1 MTPQALAAEA
11 PADAATP
18 YTRRARYHC
27 AENGF
32 TFTWPPVPARQFLA
46 ERDRAFDPRTPTGLI
61 ALDTA
66 AELGTGY
73 PATTPALLL
82 RYVKLRAGE
91 QLRTKLVASG
101 EIYYVYSGS
110 GESRN
115 GGDAISWNAG
125 DAFCFPGG
133 GETVHRV
140 GSEDALLILA
150 TNEPLLAF
158 EGAQA
163 PAPGQARVQAT
174 HWPAAEIERH
184 FEAVWARP
192 ITPDTTG
199 HSVALVSTALES
211 TTTTAS
217 INVAINSLAVGC
229 DQRPHRHN
237 GVAVTFSLQGEGVY
251 SMIDDQR
258 VDWSDGAAQIT
269 PAARLHSHHNRGSQR
284 MRSLIFQDEGL
295 HYYTRTPGFSFD

>member
-1 MTPQALAAEA
+1 MTTQALATEA
-11 PADAATP
+11 RADAATP

-32 TFTWPPVPARQFLA
+32 DFTWPPVPARQFLA
-46 ERDRAFDPRTPTGLI
+46 ERDRAFDARTPTGLI

-66 AELGTGY
+66 ADLGTAY
-73 PATTPALLL
+73 PVTTPALLV
-82 RYVKLRAGE
+82 RYVKVRAGE
-91 QLRTKLVASG
+91 KLRTQLVASG

-115 GGDAISWNAG
+115 GGDTIAWGAG

-133 GETVHRV
+133 GETVHRA
-140 GSEDALLILA
+140 GGEEALLILV

-158 EGAQA
+158 EGTQG
-163 PAPGQARVQAT
+163 PAPGQARVLAT
-174 HWPAAEIERH
+174 HWPAAEIEKH
-184 FEAVWARP
+184 FQAVWERP
-192 ITPDTTG
+192 ITANTTG
-199 HSVALVSTALES
+199 HSVALTSTALAS

-217 INVAINSLAVGC
+217 INVAINSLAPGC

-237 GVAVTFSLQGEGVY
+237 GAAVTFALQGEGVY
-251 SMIDDQR
+251 SLIDDQR
-258 VDWSDGAAQIT
+258 VDWSNGTAQIT
-269 PAARLHSHHNRGSQR
+269 PATRLHSHHNRGSQR
-284 MRSLIFQDEGL
+284 MRSLVIQDEGL

>member
-1 MTPQALAAEA
+1 MTPQALAADVPVDSE
-11 PADAATP
+11 TP

-32 TFTWPPVPARQFLA
+32 DFTWPPVPVRQFSA
-46 ERDRAFDPRTPTGLI
+46 ERDRAFDARTPTELI
-61 ALDTA
+61 TLDISA
-66 AELGTGY
+66 DLGTAY
-73 PATTPALLL
+73 PATTPSLLL

-91 QLRTKLVASG
+91 QLRTRLVASG
-101 EIYYVYSGS
+101 EIYYAYSGS

-115 GGDAISWNAG
+115 GGDAISWRAG

-133 GETVHRV
+133 NETIHRA
-140 GSEDALLILA
+140 GGEDALLILG

-158 EGAQA
+158 EGSQA
-163 PAPGQARVQAT
+163 PAPGQARVHAT

-184 FEAVWARP
+184 FQAVWGRP
-192 ITPDTTG
+192 ITPNTTG
-199 HSVALVSTALES
+199 HSVSLVSTALES

-217 INVAINSLAVGC
+217 INVAINTLAVGR
-229 DQRPHRHN
+229 DQRSHRHN

-251 SMIDDQR
+251 SMIDGER

-269 PAARLHSHHNRGSQR
+269 PAARLHSHHNRGSKR